1 MLESLK
7 ILCIRCQP
15 SKFLHAAFS
24 LGIPH
29 DARDKFN
36 IYEHS
41 LQLRIRETA
50 RIRNCARNF
59 LPIAVVDGFF

>member
-15 SKFLHAAFS
+15 SKFLHAALS

-29 DARDKFN
+29 DAWAKFN
-36 IYEHS
+36 IDEQS
-41 LQLRIRETA
+41 FQ
-50 RIRNCARNF
+50 
-59 LPIAVVDGFF
+59 P